1 MRILCSLLILIA
13 VQCAGLPKADAQ
25 QSLNAQA
32 LRKYFVPRPVTHL
45 EWELLHFNL
54 LWQGSYSG
62 DTDYLTS
69 FPVQFDP
76 RTSTFRAIFRVQER
90 RDPRDPQP
98 FFSLTR
104 AQRESILSG
113 AIEQLVGL
121 LGQTF
126 PEVKK
131 VSSLVHVEFK
141 YRSSGGGFTNVAV
154 YENGRLTLSE

>member
-1 MRILCSLLILIA
+1 MA
-13 VQCAGLPKADAQ
+13 HAQ
-25 QSLNAQA
+25 QNQRAQA
-32 LRKYFVPRPVTHL
+32 LKKYFVPRSITHL
-45 EWELLHFNL
+45 EWELMHFNL

-62 DTDYLTS
+62 DADYLTS

-76 RTSTFRAIFRVQER
+76 RTATFRAFFRVQER
-90 RDPRDPQP
+90 REPRDPQT

-104 AQRESILSG
+104 PQRESILRG
-113 AIEQLVGL
+113 AVENFVGL

-131 VSSLVHVEFK
+131 VPSLVHVEFK